1 MLLLYDEEKQ
11 KGTKNNKIIT
21 MHNCMVMRLSSWK
34 L

>member
-1 MLLLYDEEKQ
+1 MLLLHDEEKQ
-11 KGTKNNKIIT
+11 KGTKNDKIIT